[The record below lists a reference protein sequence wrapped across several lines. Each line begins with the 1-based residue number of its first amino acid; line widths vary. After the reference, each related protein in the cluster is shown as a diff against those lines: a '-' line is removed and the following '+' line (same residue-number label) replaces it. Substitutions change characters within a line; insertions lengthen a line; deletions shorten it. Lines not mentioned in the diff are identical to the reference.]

1 VRRLLLLP
9 LLALAIRTHAEDS
22 NPECDAGSTGGI
34 EKNAGGL
41 RPSRGRDVSRCRSA
55 WTASSAVPKKTRTSQ
70 RDLSNAKATT
80 GGETAER
87 RIAEAKGALQTARA
101 DKKRPGPFAITGR

>member
-34 EKNAGGL
+34 EKTLAVCGQG
-41 RPSRGRDVSRCRSA
+41 RGRDVSRCRQRLDRVIASA
-55 WTASSAVPKKTRTSQ
+55 KKNSNKASAIFPTP
-70 RDLSNAKATT
+70 KATT
-80 GGETAER
+80 GGE
-87 RIAEAKGALQTARA
+87 
-101 DKKRPGPFAITGR
+101 RPSAASPS